1 VGLDASACGPWE
13 NTFLVVFELG
23 HCPNSAWDTKSYPA
37 AHGLDWQRPKLSEM
51 LTEGP
56 LRVRLGIA
64 RDEHNGSALPR
75 AADSRRDVGGG
86 LRRANNGLMHHT
98 KSGGSG
104 QHPCKIRHPS
114 FPRGSLTH
122 FRFDCFQRLCTANAH
137 VVRMLLETFNQF
149 TAPWSVPGHILSASA
164 LQ

>member
-56 LRVRLGIA
+56 LMGHNRRSRFPRHTSGLPLISGPAKRSQLLRLG
-64 RDEHNGSALPR
+64 
-75 AADSRRDVGGG
+75 
-86 LRRANNGLMHHT
+86 ANNRLMHCSKT
-98 KSGGSG
+98 LS
-104 QHPCKIRHPS
+104 
-114 FPRGSLTH
+114 
-122 FRFDCFQRLCTANAH
+122 
-137 VVRMLLETFNQF
+137 
-149 TAPWSVPGHILSASA
+149 ILASP
-164 LQ
+164 

>member
-56 LRVRLGIA
+56 LRVSELNRSRGRAPALSHSKG
-64 RDEHNGSALPR
+64 DSATG
-75 AADSRRDVGGG
+75 V
-86 LRRANNGLMHHT
+86 
-98 KSGGSG
+98 
-104 QHPCKIRHPS
+104 
-114 FPRGSLTH
+114 
-122 FRFDCFQRLCTANAH
+122 
-137 VVRMLLETFNQF
+137 
-149 TAPWSVPGHILSASA
+149 LS
-164 LQ
+164 